1 MARPRKINKK
11 ESSSIFDQIQK
22 EAAKTLV
29 ETNLS
34 NLSEEK
40 RKEII
45 AEGGDSIWE
54 SGDIL
59 NFRDFI
65 RSPEHMNFPELS
77 DRQYAVSDY
86 ILGDDPK
93 KMFDNNRN
101 TAVLVWGKGCVTEDC
116 EIYTADG
123 KRITAKESFEKNI
136 PFFVWSCYNNEI
148 KPFLST
154 PFIKKE
160 KKEKCFFLITSN
172 GNTIKVSEDHLFL
185 SNGNWIKAKN
195 INVNDYIDS
204 VIGYDI
210 KNLNPNISEE
220 FAYISGILFSIFE
233 EGKLKIKNLKIY
245 DELSKYF
252 NKEGFFGEISKKGY
266 VSEEA
271 EKFLVSKGF
280 ELYQDRVPLKFI
292 FTSKMSRK
300 SFLIGFLQNERKKKI
315 NIDLYKD
322 LDFMFRSFGIVL
334 RYDYKKNII
343 RNSYYRLLKNISTI
357 KGQPTKIIKEKICK
371 KIYMGEHYVYTPT
384 VPISKNYV
392 MCNFI
397 NHNSGKDTI
406 SALIQLY
413 IVYVLLHLKSPQAFF
428 DKGPQS
434 SIDLLNIASTREQAQ
449 EVYFQL
455 LKKFIL
461 NWSWL
466 KNRYQLTVN
475 GRFFSAP
482 ASQDAIDISNKVV
495 ITNESIIF
503 PKNIQMFSGSSEA
516 DSSEGKNLICFV
528 LDEADAFKS
537 GTSRSAEK
545 IYRVCRTSAFSRF
558 KNKFKGF
565 VISYPRSEKGFI
577 LSLYNSVKDDI
588 QYYCDRAATW
598 EVLPPRMFSKDTFN
612 FNGVDIPIDFYEE
625 FKMDPVGAQ
634 LAYMAVPVEE
644 SNKYIE
650 IENLTTPFAEKERAI
665 FEFKDYIKQEVDG
678 KYVCKDIIYTPPK
691 MPTGHY
697 CISFDLAVKEDNCA
711 ICLAHLIEDKIII
724 DFVTAWVPRPDDNI
738 KVSLANVNKVVQE
751 MSEKVRPAIIGGDTW
766 NSALLCQNLQSK
778 GFNAKTIKITHDD
791 YLLFRRFLLNGN
803 VFIPKD
809 TYLINE
815 IKDLYY
821 ERYDK
826 VNHPDGKHDD
836 RFMACLIA
844 FKSLLSLNVKNTNLM
859 LEGEFIGDNLATSD
873 DFIDSETLE
882 ENGVFIDN
890 KFMINLDDP
899 PDKKY
904 RII

>member
-1 MARPRKINKK
+1 MARPRKVNKQ
-11 ESSSIFDQIQK
+11 EASSIFDQIQK

-29 ETNLS
+29 EANLS

-54 SGDIL
+54 SENIL

-136 PFFVWSCYNNEI
+136 PFFSWSYYNDEVR
-148 KPFLST
+148 PFLST
-154 PFIKKE
+154 PFIKKDR
-160 KKEKCFFLITSN
+160 KEHCYFIITSN

-185 SNGNWIKAKN
+185 SNGEWVKAKDLK
-195 INVNDYIDS
+195 VNDKIDS
-204 VIGYDI
+204 VIWYSI
-210 KNLNPNISEE
+210 NNLHPDVTEE
-220 FAYISGILFSIFE
+220 FAYLNGVLYAINNNGYFE
-233 EGKLKIKNLKIY
+233 IKDIKIY
-245 DELSKYF
+245 EKF
-252 NKEGFFGEISKKGY
+252 KEYLDKNNFVGHILKNG
-266 VSEEA
+266 VLSEEA
-271 EKFLVSKGF
+271 KKFLLSKGF
-280 ELYQDRVPLKFI
+280 NFDFNRIDLRFI
-292 FTSKMSRK
+292 FTNKTSRL
-300 SFLIGFLQNERKKKI
+300 SFLKGFLQNEKNKKI
-315 NIDLYKD
+315 SIDLYRD
-322 LDFMFRSFGIVL
+322 LDLMFRSFGIVL
-334 RYDYKKNII
+334 RYDYRRNII
-343 RNSYYRLLKNISTI
+343 KNSYYRLLKNIKNI
-357 KGQPTKIIKEKICK
+357 KEKKPKVIQEKICK
-371 KIYMGEHYVYTPT
+371 KIYMGEHWVYTPT
-384 VPISKNYV
+384 VPISKNYI

-461 NWSWL
+461 NWTWL

-516 DSSEGKNLICFV
+516 DSSEGKNLLCFV

-558 KNKFKGF
+558 KNRFKGF

-598 EVLPPRMFSKDTFN
+598 EALPPRMFSKDTFN

-625 FKMDPVGAQ
+625 FKMDPVGSQ

-650 IENLTTPFAEKERAI
+650 IENLTTPFAEKERSI

-678 KYVCKDIIYTPPK
+678 KYVCKDIIYTPSK
-691 MPTGHY
+691 MPAGHY

-711 ICLAHLIEDKIII
+711 VCLAHLIEDKIII

-738 KVSLANVNKVVQE
+738 KVSLANVNKIVQE
-751 MSEKVRPAIIGGDTW
+751 MSEKVRPSIIGGDTW

-859 LEGEFIGDNLATSD
+859 LEGEFVGDNLATSD
-873 DFIDSETLE
+873 DFVDSESLE
-882 ENGVFIDN
+882 ENGIFIDS